1 MPRRNRQHGRERD
14 PRQHHDGK
22 RPRISDSRRLFFY
35 RCNLAIQPSRE
46 EVDDL
51 SHQIAWP
58 PRGDTGPRS
67 APLLAAFAA
76 PTSPAARKILTTIC
90 AFAPRARS
98 TALTSAGVNVTAGRA
113 SRSGAA
119 CRAAPGG
126 FATSAM
132 LVGIVVTIIGGLFC
146 RAASS
151 PWPWSSRRMMAYSK
165 PAGRQWRC
173 SYGFHSYPD
182 TTQVPAGLYG

>member
-1 MPRRNRQHGRERD
+1 MSLLITPSTED

-22 RPRISDSRRLFFY
+22 RPRISDSRRLFVY

-76 PTSPAARKILTTIC
+76 PTSPAARKILTTTC
-90 AFAPRARS
+90 AFRAEGSFNRS
-98 TALTSAGVNVTAGRA
+98 YF
-113 SRSGAA
+113 
-119 CRAAPGG
+119 GG
-126 FATSAM
+126 
-132 LVGIVVTIIGGLFC
+132 
-146 RAASS
+146 
-151 PWPWSSRRMMAYSK
+151 
-165 PAGRQWRC
+165 
-173 SYGFHSYPD
+173 
-182 TTQVPAGLYG
+182 